1 MGEEIKVEVETEV
14 IEATEAIEEIEGIDP
29 TVAKVAQA
37 VHPATRTVQAAKV
50 PQAAH
55 LANQFRVAK

>member
-29 TVAKVAQA
+29 TVA
-37 VHPATRTVQAAKV
+37 
-50 PQAAH
+50 
-55 LANQFRVAK
+55 